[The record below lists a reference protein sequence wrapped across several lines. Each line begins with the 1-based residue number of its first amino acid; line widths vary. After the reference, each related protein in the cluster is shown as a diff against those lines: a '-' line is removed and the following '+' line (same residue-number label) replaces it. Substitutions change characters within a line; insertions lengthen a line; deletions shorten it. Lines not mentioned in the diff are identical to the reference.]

1 MKSFTLKFALTFLL
15 GVGLA
20 SAAVAQ
26 KIGGTV
32 KDSAGK
38 PVVGASVIVEGST
51 LGASSGVDGQWSLNV
66 PDASKK
72 TLVISYIGMKTQRI
86 AIGSKTQIDVT
97 LEDESTA
104 MDDVVVVGYATVKRR
119 DVVGSVASVNAET
132 LQQMPVASVAEAM
145 TGRMAGVQVT
155 ATEKGRELNSLVQA
169 AFQEAEAVMVKGL
182 RLEETEALRLLLY
195 RVIENLEEDR
205 TTC

>member
-51 LGASSGVDGQWSLNV
+51 LGATRVSMASGRSMC
-66 PDASKK
+66 P
-72 TLVISYIGMKTQRI
+72 TL
-86 AIGSKTQIDVT
+86 
-97 LEDESTA
+97 
-104 MDDVVVVGYATVKRR
+104 RR
-119 DVVGSVASVNAET
+119 
-132 LQQMPVASVAEAM
+132 
-145 TGRMAGVQVT
+145 R
-155 ATEKGRELNSLVQA
+155 RW
-169 AFQEAEAVMVKGL
+169 
-182 RLEETEALRLLLY
+182 
-195 RVIENLEEDR
+195 
-205 TTC
+205 

>member
-119 DVVGSVASVNAET
+119 DGS
-132 LQQMPVASVAEAM
+132 
-145 TGRMAGVQVT
+145 
-155 ATEKGRELNSLVQA
+155 
-169 AFQEAEAVMVKGL
+169 
-182 RLEETEALRLLLY
+182 
-195 RVIENLEEDR
+195 DR
-205 TTC
+205 SPRSTPRRSSRCPWPRWPRR

>member
-1 MKSFTLKFALTFLL
+1 MYKR
-15 GVGLA
+15 
-20 SAAVAQ
+20 Q
-26 KIGGTV
+26 
-32 KDSAGK
+32 
-38 PVVGASVIVEGST
+38 
-51 LGASSGVDGQWSLNV
+51 VDGRWTLTV

-86 AIGSKTQIDVT
+86 AIGSKTQIDVR

-155 ATEKGRELNSLVQA
+155 ATEGDPDAEIRIRVRGAGSFSSDGAPLYIVDGFPVESISDISSSEILSL
-169 AFQEAEAVMVKGL
+169 
-182 RLEETEALRLLLY
+182 
-195 RVIENLEEDR
+195 IHI
-205 TTC
+205 